1 MRPTMRKSF
10 IQWPLICVRWRAFV
24 TGLALLLIPAVTAL
38 RSEAADVQAPL
49 PTLTVTVEGHAVKA
63 EVAATFES
71 RMKGLMHREKLGR
84 NDGMLFVFD
93 QVGYHAMW
101 MKNTLIPLSV
111 AFLDEDGKILNI
123 AEMQPH
129 SETQHMA
136 AGPARYALEMNA
148 GWFSERKIKPGAR
161 VKGLEKAPK
170 GR

>member
-1 MRPTMRKSF
+1 MMSTHSLLAGQFRARAEVLFRLAVIAISIGFPTIAMS
-10 IQWPLICVRWRAFV
+10 Q
-24 TGLALLLIPAVTAL
+24 G
-38 RSEAADVQAPL
+38 PL
-49 PTLTVTVEGHAVKA
+49 PSLTVTVEGHSVKA

-71 RMKGLMHREKLGR
+71 RMKGLMHREKLGK

-93 QVGYHAMW
+93 QVGYHSMW

-111 AFLDEDGKILNI
+111 AFLDEDGKIINI

-129 SETQHMA
+129 SEMQHMA

-148 GWFSERKIKPGAR
+148 GWFNERKIAPGAR

>member
-1 MRPTMRKSF
+1 MNWILNPRLRHTASTCIALVALAAIF
-10 IQWPLICVRWRAFV
+10 TFWPARANAQ
-24 TGLALLLIPAVTAL
+24 G
-38 RSEAADVQAPL
+38 PL
-49 PTLTVTVEGHAVKA
+49 PTMTVSVEGHAVKA
-63 EVAATFES
+63 EIAATFES
-71 RMKGLMHREKLGR
+71 RMKGLMHREKLGK

-111 AFLDEDGKILNI
+111 AFLDEEGRILNI

-129 SETQHMA
+129 SESQHMA

-148 GWFSERKIKPGAR
+148 GWFSERKIAPGAR